1 MNAGGVLESRRGAW
15 IQERCL
21 DLYRRG
27 AWIYERCL
35 ESVPVLGREGVQIFA
50 TVFFCMLVCRRP
62 ALKEVLVILEKL
74 LSCLEEVLG
83 SRRRAW
89 I

>member
-1 MNAGGVLESRRGAW
+1 MLGKRSGPRAGGRANFRD
-15 IQERCL
+15 C
-21 DLYRRG
+21 
-27 AWIYERCL
+27 
-35 ESVPVLGREGVQIFA
+35 
-50 TVFFCMLVCRRP
+50 FFCMLVCRRP

>member
-1 MNAGGVLESRRGAW
+1 MLGKRSGPGAGGLANLRDCS
-15 IQERCL
+15 
-21 DLYRRG
+21 
-27 AWIYERCL
+27 
-35 ESVPVLGREGVQIFA
+35 
-50 TVFFCMLVCRRP
+50 FFLLVCRRP
-62 ALKEVLVILEKL
+62 ALKKVLVILEKL